1 MKGQW
6 KSSGRGNEMH
16 EGRKPGQSTQL
27 DRKCLR
33 KRRGDGDVGQWEQG
47 LAYSPA
53 ELQYLSQVPERL
65 YTCPCV
71 DFMVRLITW
80 AMRCVSRLK
89 LGR

>member
-1 MKGQW
+1 
-6 KSSGRGNEMH
+6 MH
-16 EGRKPGQSTQL
+16 EGRKPGQNTQL
-27 DRKCLR
+27 DRKCLQKR
-33 KRRGDGDVGQWEQG
+33 KGEGDVGSG
-47 LAYSPA
+47 SRVLHTV
-53 ELQYLSQVPERL
+53 LQNWAVSQVPERL